1 MEVIF
6 IGRDFYEESHT
17 RMSATYKL
25 ENGKIE
31 RFCWADIGN
40 ALEEGKSFN
49 IRPANDIEMLW
60 AYNELRKIKKE

>member
-31 RFCWADIGN
+31 RFCWADR
-40 ALEEGKSFN
+40 F
-49 IRPANDIEMLW
+49 
-60 AYNELRKIKKE
+60 